1 MTQPPIKAERRPDGE
16 IERQNLFA
24 TDVSMILI
32 LQLKTYLRLNFV
44 TSWNFEFYLLFV
56 VVLDRI

>member
-32 LQLKTYLRLNFV
+32 LILIIFMKKNTVLV
-44 TSWNFEFYLLFV
+44 SEF
-56 VVLDRI
+56 